1 MAGAEEPV
9 GHPPL
14 EHTTGPPFVAVG
26 AARLP
31 RSLAGEQPGCLM
43 LELVLNSADGSITDV
58 ATSVALPGHTALLKR
73 LLLGRPLDE
82 VEAIARDL
90 CAYYRGP
97 LLRPTIAALV
107 NAVAN
112 TRNGDHHASPD

>member
-1 MAGAEEPV
+1 MGQR
-9 GHPPL
+9 PL
-14 EHTTGPPFVAVG
+14 EHTTSLPFVAVG

-31 RSLAGEQPGCLM
+31 RSISGEQPSYLM

-73 LLLGRPLDE
+73 LLLGRALDD
-82 VEAIARDL
+82 VEAIARNL

-97 LLRPTIAALV
+97 LLRPTVAALA

-112 TRNGDHHASPD
+112 TRNGDHDISPD